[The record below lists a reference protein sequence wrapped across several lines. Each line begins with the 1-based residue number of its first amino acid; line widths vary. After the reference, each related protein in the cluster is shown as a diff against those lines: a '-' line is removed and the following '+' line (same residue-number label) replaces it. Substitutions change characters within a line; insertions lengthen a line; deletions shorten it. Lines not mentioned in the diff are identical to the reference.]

1 MIKRFICDC
10 GNKDPK
16 KAYAYDGCLGYE
28 AIVCTCCG
36 RYYDFDEQGK
46 FRKNQPDDW
55 SKQFVN
61 IVADVVTKS

>member
-1 MIKRFICDC
+1 MITRFICDC

-36 RYYDFDEQGK
+36 RYYDFDENGK
-46 FRKNQPDDW
+46 FRRNKPDDW
-55 SKQFVN
+55 SKQFVKIPAATETN
-61 IVADVVTKS
+61 A